1 MKILVCT
8 FSFPYFKDN
17 IFDARFVY
25 SEVIAYAENG
35 AEVIVLTPHFVDAT
49 EKELIN
55 PQITVIRFPY
65 FLPKKLQIV
74 RKPGKPIYD
83 SNSILAL
90 MQLPILCLVFMVNI
104 LKYARHVDIIHSQ
117 WTPTALLA
125 LPAKWILDKK
135 LVMTARGSD
144 YRLLPKWLNKFIF
157 NNVDAS
163 IDCFGPTEWNIN
175 NRITYPSNYIK
186 LPLLVHDDSI
196 NDPPEEIYNLLKTD
210 PDIFIILY
218 VGRFHPIKINK
229 NRLPIFDL
237 VHAGKILLENNY
249 SFHII
254 YAGDGSAEFSEG
266 IKKIINE
273 NNLNEYVT
281 LLGAKLNIMDYIH
294 NCDLGIGG
302 IVFNAVSQEFTICN
316 KPQILMDLPDN
327 RKSPWKHS
335 HNSIFSQPDNVKD
348 LADKIMWAI
357 SNPSSLKLIG
367 DRASKEM
374 ELYFMES
381 TKGGKQYLNAFEN
394 LCT

>member
-35 AEVIVLTPHFVDAT
+35 AEVVVLTPHFVDAT

-104 LKYARHVDIIHSQ
+104 IKYARHVDIIHSQ

-196 NDPPEEIYNLLKTD
+196 NDPPEEINNLLKTD

-218 VGRFHPIKINK
+218 VGRFHKFKIEYAKQPLFNLIYACNTLRENINNIHIMYLGDGDNNIINK
-229 NRLPIFDL
+229 MEKLIT
-237 VHAGKILLENNY
+237 ENGLSN
-249 SFHII
+249 HISLI
-254 YAGDGSAEFSEG
+254 
-266 IKKIINE
+266 
-273 NNLNEYVT
+273 
-281 LLGAKLNIMDYIH
+281 GAKTNVMDYIRH
-294 NCDLGIGG
+294 CSLGVGG
-302 IVFNAVSQEFTICN
+302 SVFNSVSQEFTISK
-316 KPQILMDLPDN
+316 KPQLIMNTPDN
-327 RKSPWKHS
+327 ENTPWKD
-335 HNSIFSQPDNVKD
+335 SINCIFIEPEDKDDLINKIKWAYDNTE
-348 LADKIMWAI
+348 II
-357 SNPSSLKLIG
+357 NQIG
-367 DRASKEM
+367 EKAASDMAE
-374 ELYFMES
+374 FFVES
-381 TKGGKQYLNAFEN
+381 REGGKYYLDAFKSI
-394 LCT
+394 